1 MNNKIIAAGV
11 VVVLCAVALIGV
23 GYAYTATF
31 ENVDNKINSDAQY
44 ITIFKDGTGVSSSTV
59 TVSKTDFIIP
69 FDTNTK
75 KDGSNYKTT
84 YTPNITD
91 GTDNWKLVSG
101 TNYTKTIPKTVSV
114 TVDTTKAATPGGSF
128 TMVVT
133 TPASVTP
140 TEKSGVTGISTSV
153 SKIYVGETP
162 VDATDNSNG
171 TFSGTFSGNADAVV
185 TVKVVFN
192 ITFTVN
198 KVDLDYAPVDMENVG
213 FNVKYVVSP

>member
-11 VVVLCAVALIGV
+11 VVALCAVALIGV

-69 FDTNTK
+69 FNTNTT

-84 YTPNITD
+84 YTPDITD
-91 GTDNWKLVSG
+91 GTDNWKLSSG
-101 TNYTKTIPKTVSV
+101 TSYTKTITKPVSI
-114 TVDTTKAATPGGSF
+114 TVDTTKAATPAGSF

-133 TPASVTP
+133 TPASVAP

-153 SKIYVGETP
+153 SKIYVGGTP
-162 VDATDNSNG
+162 ADATDNSDG
-171 TFSGTFSGNADAVV
+171 TFSGTFLGNADAEV
-185 TVKVVFN
+185 TVTVVFN

-198 KVDLDYAPVDMENVG
+198 KVTLNDAPVDMENNV
-213 FNVKYVVSP
+213 FNPSFSLT